1 MAPPINFS
9 FLFKA
14 YFWQYL
20 RVVLTVIFTFQI
32 TKEVNIH
39 NNIKKIYSNK
49 VSKKPFFIISK
60 FFYNNKMKIH
70 HQLFNNQLTELSSS
84 SKIGNIIQEREVIF
98 KKNLTVSLPEISK
111 LIDSTINKRQRDQR
125 KFSFL

>member
-1 MAPPINFS
+1 
-9 FLFKA
+9 
-14 YFWQYL
+14 
-20 RVVLTVIFTFQI
+20 
-32 TKEVNIH
+32 
-39 NNIKKIYSNK
+39 
-49 VSKKPFFIISK
+49 
-60 FFYNNKMKIH
+60 MKIH

-125 KFSFL
+125 KLSFL